1 MINNKPSSQQTSWQ
15 YRFSCRLFLLLYTT
29 AIVEAVV
36 QYTLQRFPEEAS
48 LWECLPRIEQLFW
61 NRWLSLLPF
70 WSFACPPK
78 QSQKTLRVTFV
89 PRFPIVSGVG
99 NLSVVSV
106 INSSHSKTPHIMD
119 LVRRLRYLSMQHNFI
134 VRAHHVPGVSN
145 AIADA
150 LSRFQMQH
158 FRVLSPD
165 ADQNPC
171 TILPS
176 LKTLW
181 ERKSCGT
188 LPLSY
193 RYLSLLPSCWEHKS
207 GLQLCGKTVFTILP
221 YESYL
226 QPRRG
231 GVTCFWRD
239 PYLLCFLPSKNSTA

>member
-1 MINNKPSSQQTSWQ
+1 MINNKPSSEQTSWQ
-15 YRFSCRLFLLLYTT
+15 DRLSCRLFSLLYTT

-150 LSRFQMQH
+150 LSKFQMQH

-165 ADQNPC
+165 ADQSPC

-176 LKTLW
+176 LMTLW

-188 LPLSY
+188 LPGVLLRTKIGPATLGKNGFYNFALWIVSSAQPGMLPASEGTLIYFASY
-193 RYLSLLPSCWEHKS
+193 PAR
-207 GLQLCGKTVFTILP
+207 TVQHNTNI
-221 YESYL
+221 
-226 QPRRG
+226 
-231 GVTCFWRD
+231 
-239 PYLLCFLPSKNSTA
+239 